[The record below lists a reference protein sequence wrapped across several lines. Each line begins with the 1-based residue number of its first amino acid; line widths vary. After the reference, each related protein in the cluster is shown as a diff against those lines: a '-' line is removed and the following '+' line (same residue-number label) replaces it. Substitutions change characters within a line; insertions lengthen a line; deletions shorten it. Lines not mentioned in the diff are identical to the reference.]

1 MKKLIKKSLSLLLC
15 VFMLFGSAPLS
26 GFKSI
31 NWSGAF
37 EKIAGWLDN
46 LKLSVS
52 ASAESTLAPTGQC
65 GDNVFWTFDES
76 TGTLTIS
83 GEGDM
88 YNFGS
93 GSSPFY
99 NNTSINS
106 VIINEGVTSIG
117 DDTFIHC
124 VNITSVTLP
133 DSLTCIGFSA
143 FYYCTSLVDIT
154 IPRRITIIK
163 YDAFNYVANIFFD
176 QKKANNLKTIYKARA
191 PWGAKTVN
199 GYSKDGLVYNDSSMV
214 QLTACQSCVSNDV
227 IIPNSVTH
235 IGNGAFNYCTG
246 LTSITIPD
254 SVTNIGDNVFGLCT
268 GLAVISVSE
277 KNPKYDSR
285 NNCNAIIE
293 TENNI
298 LIAGCKNT
306 LLPDDITSI
315 GSYAFYDCTGL
326 ASITIPDSVKSIG
339 DYAFCTCTGLTSIAI
354 PDNVT
359 NIGDYVFRGC
369 TGLAMISVSNKN
381 QKYDSRNNC
390 NAIIETENN
399 ILMVGCKNT
408 LIPDNIT
415 SIDSYAF
422 YNCKGLISVTIP
434 DSVTSIGSF
443 AFDGCTDLTDV
454 TIPDGVTCI
463 NSWTFSFCSS
473 LTSIKIPNSVTTID
487 YGSFHY
493 CTGLTSITILNGV
506 TNIDLSAFNFC
517 SKLTDVYYN
526 GTESQWENLNGK
538 NEILFNTTVHYLKQ
552 CGDNVFWTFDE
563 STGTLTISGEG
574 DMYNF
579 GSGSSPFYNNT
590 SINSVI
596 INEGVTSI
604 GSYIFEQCCFLEKI
618 IIADSVTKMR
628 GNSFVGCPLKYVDMG
643 NGFTSIPAPLINKV
657 YLETLIISN
666 KVTYIYEGTFMG
678 YTNLK
683 SVTIPDSVTRIDESA
698 FEECTSL
705 TEITLPC
712 NLDTIERYCFYN
724 CRNLVRVILPDKL
737 HKIERSAFSG
747 CTSLIDISLSDDIR
761 IEERAFYRVA
771 NINYQN
777 NGHDSLFLRYPTNY
791 PWGARTVNG
800 YAKDGLVYRNSFMYQ
815 LTACQSCVTGD
826 VVIPN
831 SVNTIEI
838 YKYGIDISGDRKN
851 NYVFYDC
858 SGITCLKIP
867 TSVTKISENA
877 FYLVNNVV
885 CSKAWYENIM
895 QGYGSPWG
903 AKAVDAY
910 IEGDLYYYDSSK
922 ELLLGCSAEATG
934 TVIIPDT
941 VEEVG
946 ENCFLG
952 CNNITSISFSS
963 PVYFADTA
971 VSGCDNLQTV
981 IAPDNTDSFG
991 VVYTKPLNSGISTAS
1006 SIYSDNISFEY
1017 DTGILLCN
1025 KSASGEYS
1033 VPSEITHIC
1042 ESAFANCRN
1051 VTVKIPEEVNLK
1063 SIGTKA
1069 FFNTANYN
1077 NPLNWINNVLIIDH
1091 YVIVSKNVFSGI
1103 FNLADNIKG
1112 IADKA
1117 FERCSSL
1124 TGFSFGTN
1132 SNLRFLGSRA
1142 FSGCSSEIKT
1152 SIHLPATLKYVGEDL
1167 FDSDS
1172 ETTETLYI
1180 DSVLAYVSPDVESFT
1195 IKDGTTKIA
1204 AGAFSGCT
1212 KLTEIVIPDTVRII
1226 EKNTFKGC
1234 IGLKSVTLNENITE
1248 IGDSAFA
1255 DCMSL
1260 EGINIPAGVEEIG
1273 HLAFYGCVG
1282 MKSYNVSNNNKNFK
1296 SVNGVLM
1303 SKDGRRI
1310 IQYPAAKTEINNT
1323 YTISDRTFVS
1333 DLAFYRCL
1341 NLKKI
1346 KIGDEL
1352 EYGNR
1357 NPFASCT
1364 AGFCFGD
1371 EYQDYL
1377 FGDTDGIVLKSVS
1390 ASVSGIFKIPENVTE
1405 IGSDAFRE
1413 CTSITGIDFSEAE
1426 GIDVIGD
1433 YAFYNCTGLTK
1444 ITIPNTVT
1452 KIGKSAFENCLNLQ
1466 NVIFDNAVDLDENY
1480 NLVSIGNYAFCN
1492 CPCNT
1497 ENGSCNYGVLK
1508 AENLSIGKNAFKNV
1522 FCDSVKLDSNGL
1534 IYGLKPGIENLKDF
1548 IGINDDDIVVSCIDK
1563 KIATGSTISVTN
1575 GNEKS
1580 NYYDVVIFGDV
1591 NGDGWYDGTDA
1602 MIVKCIAAGMLTRE
1616 QVGEAVY
1623 TSADCNHDG
1632 VIDGKD
1638 VELLEQAGV
1647 LLSEVD
1653 QSKSRKELIETSSA
1667 YNEYLA
1673 LIDQNVENN
1682 SDESTEKSWL
1692 DILVQAVTRF
1702 INYIIRILS
1711 ILNLR

>member
-65 GDNVFWTFDES
+65 GDNAYWRYDED
-76 TGTLTIS
+76 TETLIIF
-83 GEGDM
+83 GEGEVFYFDSLGKYDPSIESYLSFAM
-88 YNFGS
+88 YGAS
-93 GSSPFY
+93 IKTLIIEEGITGVYREAFY
-99 NNTSINS
+99 CCTDLS
-106 VIINEGVTSIG
+106 
-117 DDTFIHC
+117 
-124 VNITSVTLP
+124 NITLP
-133 DSLTCIGFSA
+133 D
-143 FYYCTSLVDIT
+143 T
-154 IPRRITIIK
+154 I
-163 YDAFNYVANIFFD
+163 
-176 QKKANNLKTIYKARA
+176 
-191 PWGAKTVN
+191 
-199 GYSKDGLVYNDSSMV
+199 
-214 QLTACQSCVSNDV
+214 
-227 IIPNSVTH
+227 TH
-235 IGNGAFNYCTG
+235 IGYNAFSGTAYYSNKANWDNGSLYIGENLIRVDNSVSGIYTVRNGTKTIAGGAFSDRWKIEKIIIPDSVVGIGEHAFLNG
-246 LTSITIPD
+246 EFTSITIPD
-254 SVTNIGDNVFGLCT
+254 SVV
-268 GLAVISVSE
+268 
-277 KNPKYDSR
+277 
-285 NNCNAIIE
+285 
-293 TENNI
+293 
-298 LIAGCKNT
+298 
-306 LLPDDITSI
+306 SI
-315 GSYAFYDCTGL
+315 GYGAFEECRELD
-326 ASITIPDSVKSIG
+326 TIKLSNHLVNIA
-339 DYAFCTCTGLTSIAI
+339 DYTFLSCSKLNHVI
-354 PDNVT
+354 
-359 NIGDYVFRGC
+359 
-369 TGLAMISVSNKN
+369 
-381 QKYDSRNNC
+381 
-390 NAIIETENN
+390 
-399 ILMVGCKNT
+399 
-408 LIPDNIT
+408 
-415 SIDSYAF
+415 
-422 YNCKGLISVTIP
+422 IP
-434 DSVTSIGSF
+434 DSVTSIGEG
-443 AFDGCTDLTDV
+443 AFVYCKSLTD
-454 TIPDGVTCI
+454 IKI
-463 NSWTFSFCSS
+463 SNSITSIEKIAFGGCYS
-473 LTSIKIPNSVTTID
+473 LTDIKIPNSVQTIHDNAFADCTNLISINIPENVNSIGLGIFNYCDNLMTITID
-487 YGSFHY
+487 ENNQTYDDRNNCNAIINTKTNTLICGCNNTVIPDSITAIADDAFESCGKLTNISIPNGVTY
-493 CTGLTSITILNGV
+493 IGKSAFSSCTSLTSIELPDSLIRLGQYAFYGCSNLSQIIIPDTIIYFAD
-506 TNIDLSAFNFC
+506 NIFDGT
-517 SKLTDVYYN
+517 KYYN
-526 GTESQWENLNGK
+526 NESNWEENALYIGK
-538 NEILFNTTVHYLKQ
+538 HLIDVDRGVSGSFKIK
-552 CGDNVFWTFDE
+552 D
-563 STGTLTISGEG
+563 GTLTIAGQ
-574 DMYNF
+574 
-579 GSGSSPFYNNT
+579 T
-590 SINSVI
+590 
-596 INEGVTSI
+596 
-604 GSYIFEQCCFLEKI
+604 FEYCEKI
-618 IIADSVTKMR
+618 
-628 GNSFVGCPLKYVDMG
+628 
-643 NGFTSIPAPLINKV
+643 
-657 YLETLIISN
+657 
-666 KVTYIYEGTFMG
+666 
-678 YTNLK
+678 
-683 SVTIPDSVTRIDESA
+683 
-698 FEECTSL
+698 
-705 TEITLPC
+705 TEV
-712 NLDTIERYCFYN
+712 F
-724 CRNLVRVILPDKL
+724 
-737 HKIERSAFSG
+737 
-747 CTSLIDISLSDDIR
+747 
-761 IEERAFYRVA
+761 
-771 NINYQN
+771 
-777 NGHDSLFLRYPTNY
+777 
-791 PWGARTVNG
+791 
-800 YAKDGLVYRNSFMYQ
+800 
-815 LTACQSCVTGD
+815 
-826 VVIPN
+826 IPN
-831 SVNTIEI
+831 SVESI
-838 YKYGIDISGDRKN
+838 G
-851 NYVFYDC
+851 
-858 SGITCLKIP
+858 
-867 TSVTKISENA
+867 ENA
-877 FYLVNNVV
+877 FYNINNIIY
-885 CSKAWYENIM
+885 SENWYNDVM
-895 QGYGSPWG
+895 HRQGSPWG

-934 TVIIPDT
+934 TVTIPDT

-946 ENCFLG
+946 ENCFGG
-952 CNNITSISFSS
+952 CNNITSINFSS

-1006 SIYSDNISFEY
+1006 SIYSDKISFEY

-1180 DSVLAYVSPDVESFT
+1180 DSVLASVSPDVESFT

-1212 KLTEIVIPDTVRII
+1212 KLTEIVIPDAVRII

-1260 EGINIPAGVEEIG
+1260 EEINIPAGVKEIG

-1377 FGDTDGIVLKSVS
+1377 FGDTDGTVLKSVS
-1390 ASVSGIFKIPENVTE
+1390 ASVSGIFKIPESVTE

-1466 NVIFDNAVDLDENY
+1466 NVIFDNTVDLDENY

-1602 MIVKCIAAGMLTRE
+1602 MIVKCIAAGMLTRG

-1632 VIDGKD
+1632 VIDSKD

-1653 QSKSRKELIETSSA
+1653 QSKSGKELIETSSA